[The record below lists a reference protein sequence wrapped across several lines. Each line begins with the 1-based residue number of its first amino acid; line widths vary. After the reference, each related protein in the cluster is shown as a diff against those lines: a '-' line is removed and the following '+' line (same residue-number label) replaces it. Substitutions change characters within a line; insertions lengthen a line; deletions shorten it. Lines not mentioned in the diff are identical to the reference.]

1 MSAATEALI
10 TMVADALPSSPPPS
24 PLTPLSSPL
33 PQIPSPPL
41 PVPSPPLPLPSPP
54 IANMPL
60 QKRAHFTA
68 PTNRFE
74 VKESST
80 AIAARQPRLD
90 VATMDATPGR
100 PMSRENTKQTEAK
113 NGNDSHNSGSDGRR
127 LMPIARECTYIDFLK
142 CQPLNFKGTK
152 GVVLTQWF
160 EKMEYVFHISNCTV
174 KTLKK
179 KMTDKYC
186 PRGKIKKLEI
196 ELWNLKV
203 KGNDMESY
211 NQRFQELALMC
222 GRMFPEESDE
232 VEKYVDGLPDM
243 IQGSGLGKRNR
254 TEDLNLY
261 DLNATTIMMDNVLPS
276 APTAREL
283 AISPGIVEAS
293 LQLPTTKEP
302 KGQIKEFSLAL
313 SVELR
318 AISRVIA

>member
-1 MSAATEALI
+1 
-10 TMVADALPSSPPPS
+10 
-24 PLTPLSSPL
+24 
-33 PQIPSPPL
+33 
-41 PVPSPPLPLPSPP
+41 
-54 IANMPL
+54 MPL

-68 PTNRFE
+68 PTGRFE

-90 VATMDATPGR
+90 VATMDATPDALCLERLAMGLRMFEMTWLGIWRREHR
-100 PMSRENTKQTEAK
+100 PLTQQTEAK

-142 CQPLNFKGTK
+142 CQPLNFK
-152 GVVLTQWF
+152 
-160 EKMEYVFHISNCTV
+160 

-179 KMTDKYC
+179 MMTDKYC

-243 IQGSGLGKRNR
+243 IQGSV
-254 TEDLNLY
+254 
-261 DLNATTIMMDNVLPS
+261 M
-276 APTAREL
+276 
-283 AISPGIVEAS
+283 AS
-293 LQLPTTKEP
+293 KP
-302 KGQIKEFSLAL
+302 KKM
-313 SVELR
+313 
-318 AISRVIA
+318 